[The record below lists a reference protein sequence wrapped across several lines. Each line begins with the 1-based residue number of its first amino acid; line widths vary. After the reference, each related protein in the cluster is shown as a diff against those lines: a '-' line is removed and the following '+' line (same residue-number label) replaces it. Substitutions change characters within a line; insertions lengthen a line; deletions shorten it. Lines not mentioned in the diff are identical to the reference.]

1 MHKAFDSLQSHRMHK
16 AFDSLQS
23 ICVGRFR
30 IWGGGGGG
38 ARFRMLGRQGFDIGG
53 GAIGGQGGR
62 QIPSRHMTS

>member
-38 ARFRMLGRQGFDIGG
+38 QGLECWGAKVLILGG
-53 GAIGGQGGR
+53 GQ
-62 QIPSRHMTS
+62 